1 MDDHLLSLL
10 GRYEAVLIMIFVP
23 TLHLH
28 IYNLLFILVAA
39 SSILKALERQ
49 KVTGR
54 PATVLHY
61 YTVLIKVT
69 VEGTQPR
76 TISVLYTLRWQ
87 QVHCR
92 TRWQ

>member
-1 MDDHLLSLL
+1 MV
-10 GRYEAVLIMIFVP
+10 R
-23 TLHLH
+23 
-28 IYNLLFILVAA
+28 VAA
-39 SSILKALERQ
+39 SSILKVLERQ

-76 TISVLYTLRWQ
+76 TVYCAQLSSMATSALSNSMAIITKVIKK
-87 QVHCR
+87 
-92 TRWQ
+92 